1 MGRGAAFAPP
11 QVKARTKSKIKNQR
25 SKIKIMG
32 RALILFVVVVA
43 SATAAFAQAPNPGRQ
58 APPADMVE
66 VEPITCWWRTSVTA
80 VRTAEPFDIRLT
92 CSVVETETN
101 KVVADFSKLDPTVVQ
116 LPPFEVLGGTHAGD
130 LTVPGKRFFQY
141 DYRLRLMSEDLFG
154 GDVPIPPLEISYRIE
169 SQVAGGDTAQGR
181 EQSYVLP
188 RASVRLIS
196 IVPDDTSDIREAPA
210 SAFTRIED
218 RDSRANLLQTIA
230 TVLFAL
236 AGVIVVMMLVGM
248 IRRKTKSEVRTAAHV
263 APRTILAA
271 VNRELD
277 EVQRASR
284 GGWTPELAG
293 RALAAL
299 RIAAAYAA
307 GKGVGQRAVTS
318 TDAPVEGE
326 LVVTGPLGR
335 GRAFVSGSATTESAS
350 GPNAPHGLAEAMKTL
365 TAARYGRAEMKGDID
380 DAIAT
385 AIRVTRQQ
393 QSAHSL
399 PAEWGRNFS
408 KSVVDLRRK
417 VWA

>member
-1 MGRGAAFAPP
+1 MGRVLLVFG
-11 QVKARTKSKIKNQR
+11 
-25 SKIKIMG
+25 
-32 RALILFVVVVA
+32 LLA
-43 SATAAFAQAPNPGRQ
+43 SAAPALAQAPPV
-58 APPADMVE
+58 DMVE
-66 VEPITCWWRTSVTA
+66 VEPITCWWRTSATA

-92 CSVVETETN
+92 CSVVETEAH
-101 KVVADFSKLDPTVVQ
+101 KVVPDLSKLDPTVVQ

-130 LTVPGKRFFQY
+130 LTTPGKRFFQY

-154 GDVPIPPLEISYRIE
+154 GDVPVPPLEISYRIE

-181 EQSYVLP
+181 EQTYLLP

-210 SAFTRIED
+210 APFTGIED
-218 RDSRANLLQTIA
+218 RESRANLLQTIA

-236 AGVIVVMMLVGM
+236 AGVIAVMMLIGM
-248 IRRKTKSEVRTAAHV
+248 MRRKTKTAVRSHAHL
-263 APRTILAA
+263 APRTILSTVA
-271 VNRELD
+271 RELE

-284 GGWTPELAG
+284 GGWTPELIG

-299 RIAAAYAA
+299 RIAGSYAI
-307 GKGVGQRAVTS
+307 GQGVNQRVVTPAE
-318 TDAPVEGE
+318 TPREGE
-326 LVVTGPLGR
+326 LVVSAPLGR
-335 GRAFVSGSATTESAS
+335 GRAFVSGAATTEAAARAS
-350 GPNAPHGLAEAMKTL
+350 APHGLAEALHTL
-365 TAARYGRAEMKGDID
+365 TSARYGRTDTLGDAD

-385 AIRVTRQQ
+385 AIRVTKQQ

-399 PAEWGRNFS
+399 PAEWGRNFT

>member
-1 MGRGAAFAPP
+1 MKTAFVFA
-11 QVKARTKSKIKNQR
+11 
-25 SKIKIMG
+25 
-32 RALILFVVVVA
+32 VVLL
-43 SATAAFAQAPNPGRQ
+43 SGNLAFAQAP
-58 APPADMVE
+58 APRPQLPVDMVE
-66 VEPITCWWRTSVTA
+66 VEPITCWWRTSTTA
-80 VRTAEPFDIRLT
+80 VRTAEPFDVRLT
-92 CSVVETETN
+92 CSVVETEAN

-169 SQVAGGDTAQGR
+169 SQVGSGDTAQGR
-181 EQSYVLP
+181 EQTYHLP

-196 IVPDDTSDIREAPA
+196 VVPDDTNDIREAPA
-210 SAFTRIED
+210 APFTRIED
-218 RDSRANLLQTIA
+218 RESRANLLQTIA

-236 AGVIVVMMLVGM
+236 AGVVVLMMLIGM
-248 IRRKTKSEVRTAAHV
+248 IRRKTKTEVRAHAHL
-263 APRTILAA
+263 APRTVLGA
-271 VNRELD
+271 VNRELA

-299 RIAAAYAA
+299 RIAGTYAM
-307 GKGVGQRAVTS
+307 GKNIGQRAVKASET
-318 TDAPVEGE
+318 PLEGE
-326 LVVTGPLGR
+326 LAVSGPLGR
-335 GRAFVSGSATTESAS
+335 GRAFVSGSATTESAAAA
-350 GPNAPHGLAEAMKTL
+350 NAPHGLADALKTL
-365 TAARYGRAEMKGDID
+365 TAARYGRTEKIDDVD

-385 AIRVTRQQ
+385 AMRVTKQQ